1 MRTRKRD
8 IRRRTRITVFHHHAF
23 YISFFRLLQVFGR
36 GLGTRDVS
44 NRTCSLA
51 EGVYRDVRGVA
62 VDRRRMVR
70 PPYHFVI

>member
-1 MRTRKRD
+1 MRIRRRD

-23 YISFFRLLQVFGR
+23 YISFIRLLQIFGQ
-36 GLGTRDVS
+36 GLGTREVR

-51 EGVYRDVRGVA
+51 EGGRKDVHGVA